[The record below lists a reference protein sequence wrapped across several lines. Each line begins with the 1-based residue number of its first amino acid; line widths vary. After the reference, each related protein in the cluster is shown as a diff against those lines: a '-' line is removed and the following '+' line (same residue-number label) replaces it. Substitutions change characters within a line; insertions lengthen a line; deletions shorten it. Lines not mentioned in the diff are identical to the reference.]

1 MLMLKPRG
9 LKMNNKITQ
18 LCEAFPKEV
27 IAFLNQIILV
37 NEHINMEDMMDE
49 LDELDEEIFTFN
61 KAKIAINPDFI
72 VAMMEFVLKLNS
84 DMKAIMASENLL
96 RLNDSQ
102 YLALKMVGPSF
113 EDDISVDTI
122 NLHVVKKMPVM
133 RNGMDFLLLEKEEE
147 DKPALLI
154 YWMTLRNS
162 SKTPYFQFVD

>member
-1 MLMLKPRG
+1 MLKPRG
-9 LKMNNKITQ
+9 LKMNNNIIQ

-37 NEHINMEDMMDE
+37 NEHIDMEDMMDE
-49 LDELDEEIFTFN
+49 LGEEIFTFN
-61 KAKIAINPDFI
+61 KEKIAINPDFI
-72 VAMMEFVLKLNS
+72 VPMMEFISKLNPDTKS
-84 DMKAIMASENLL
+84 IMASDNLV

-133 RNGMDFLLLEKEEE
+133 KNGMDFLLLEKEDE

-154 YWMTLRNS
+154 YWMILRNS
-162 SKTPYFQFVD
+162 SKAPYFQFVD

>member
-1 MLMLKPRG
+1 
-9 LKMNNKITQ
+9 MNHQITQ
-18 LCEAFPKEV
+18 LCEAFSKEI

-37 NEHINMEDMMDE
+37 NEYVDMEDMMDE
-49 LDELDEEIFTFN
+49 LGEEIFTLN

-72 VAMMEFVLKLNS
+72 VPMMDFISKIS
-84 DMKAIMASENLL
+84 FDTKSIMASDNLL
-96 RLNDSQ
+96 KLNDSQ

-133 RNGMDFLLLEKEEE
+133 KNGMDFLLLEKEDE

-154 YWMTLRNS
+154 YWMTLRNGP
-162 SKTPYFQFVD
+162 KAPYFQFVD